1 MRHFRPSLGDRV
13 AVQSAARGRT
23 LRHLYVKRIGLQGL
37 DRGGIVG
44 FRRPPAVL
52 GDRDLI
58 WYMNIQVKLK
68 NRVNITSATR
78 VNREALRLG

>member
-1 MRHFRPSLGDRV
+1 
-13 AVQSAARGRT
+13 
-23 LRHLYVKRIGLQGL
+23 
-37 DRGGIVG
+37 
-44 FRRPPAVL
+44 VL

-58 WYMNIQVKLK
+58 WYINIQVKLK